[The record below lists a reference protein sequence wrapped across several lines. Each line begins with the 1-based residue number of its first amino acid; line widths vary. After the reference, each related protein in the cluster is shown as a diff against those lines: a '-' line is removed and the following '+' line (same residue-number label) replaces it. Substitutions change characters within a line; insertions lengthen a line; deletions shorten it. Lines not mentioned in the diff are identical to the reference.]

1 MMIRKKL
8 AVAVLSV
15 LSVFALNADLQAE
28 AANDNTLKVTD
39 VVIEGVEGYKA
50 DEIKRLLPELD
61 KSDVDVNKLSKQI
74 MLVNDGK
81 AFKVNSDFKSQGN
94 GNYKVVVSV
103 EDLKD
108 DQITVGI
115 SNTGSDATGNW
126 RANVSYVNRDVT
138 QRGDT
143 LGVTYGTSL
152 NHMKDVH
159 QASVVY
165 KWSMPKFR

>member
-61 KSDVDVNKLSKQI
+61 KSDVDVNKLS
-74 MLVNDGK
+74 NY
-81 AFKVNSDFKSQGN
+81 SD
-94 GNYKVVVSV
+94 
-103 EDLKD
+103 L
-108 DQITVGI
+108 
-115 SNTGSDATGNW
+115 
-126 RANVSYVNRDVT
+126 NVDI
-138 QRGDT
+138 
-143 LGVTYGTSL
+143 
-152 NHMKDVH
+152 
-159 QASVVY
+159 
-165 KWSMPKFR
+165 

>member
-8 AVAVLSV
+8 AAAVLSV

-39 VVIEGVEGYKA
+39 VVIEGVEGY
-50 DEIKRLLPELD
+50 

-138 QRGDT
+138 QSGDT
-143 LGVTYGTSL
+143 LGVTYGT
-152 NHMKDVH
+152 
-159 QASVVY
+159 
-165 KWSMPKFR
+165 

>member
-81 AFKVNSDFKSQGN
+81 AFKVNSDFKSQGSF
-94 GNYKVVVSV
+94 Y
-103 EDLKD
+103 
-108 DQITVGI
+108 
-115 SNTGSDATGNW
+115 
-126 RANVSYVNRDVT
+126 
-138 QRGDT
+138 
-143 LGVTYGTSL
+143 
-152 NHMKDVH
+152 
-159 QASVVY
+159 
-165 KWSMPKFR
+165 